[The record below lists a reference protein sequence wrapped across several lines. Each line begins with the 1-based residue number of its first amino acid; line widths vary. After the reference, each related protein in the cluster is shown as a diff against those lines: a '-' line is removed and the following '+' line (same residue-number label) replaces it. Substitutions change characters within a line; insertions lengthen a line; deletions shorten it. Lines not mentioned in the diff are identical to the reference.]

1 MDDDDLHTRKQA
13 PMLHRVT
20 SWSFRHRRAVVGAWL
35 VVLVTINL
43 AAMTFG
49 GENKQEFLSPGT
61 DSKAAVELLD
71 ERFPAQAGDTVTIV
85 VRDDNGVLSPGV
97 RAVVEPLVEQVR
109 LLPHVVSVVAPW
121 DRLGTGQL
129 STDGRTGY
137 ATVQLDSTSARFPTD
152 VAAQMIDLAAAA
164 RASGPQVELAGQA
177 IDNAQSGSI
186 GAEGPGLLIAAIVL
200 LIAFGSLVAM
210 GLPLAT
216 ALFGVG
222 VGLAAGALLA
232 NVVDVPDWASSVA
245 TMIGLGVG
253 IDYALLIVTRY
264 RSELAGGADPRGA
277 VAVAMATAGR
287 SVVFAGITVVIS
299 LLGMLTMNQ
308 PYVAGVAFS
317 AVATVLAVMVAAL
330 TLLPALLGFAGRSI
344 DRFRLPFRHP
354 SAERAGRGFWYR
366 WSRTVQRHPVVTGL
380 AGALAL
386 AILIAPITGLRL
398 GFPDAGNDPTSLTTR
413 RAYDLMTD
421 GFGAGFNGTFVLV
434 ADDGDTATM
443 ATLDGLRVRLEATP
457 GVAAVSP
464 AIAGPN
470 ADAAV
475 ITLTPAASPQDEATR
490 DLLSLLR
497 DDVVPAALAGTDVQV
512 RIGGITAANVDQTE
526 SISTRLPF
534 FIAAVITLSFLLLL
548 AVFRSVLVAAKA
560 AVLNLL
566 SIIAAYGVVAYAA
579 QGGWFGQLF
588 GITTPTPIPAFIPMM
603 MFAILFGLSMDY
615 EVFLLSRVR
624 EEYLRTGDNATAVA
638 DGLAATAKVITAAA
652 LIMTAV
658 FGAFV
663 LDDQIFLKI
672 IGIGMA
678 AAVIIDATIIRLVL
692 VPSTMELLGDKN
704 WWLPAWLDR
713 ILPRLDVE
721 GQVPPPAAPADAPV
735 DELVSV

>member
-1 MDDDDLHTRKQA
+1 
-13 PMLHRVT
+13 MLKNIT
-20 SWSFRHRRAVVGAWL
+20 SWSYRHRRL
-35 VVLVTINL
+35 VVAAWVVILVGINM
-43 AAMTFG
+43 AAMAFG
-49 GENKQEFLSPGT
+49 KDNKQDYLSPGT
-61 DSKAAVELLD
+61 DSNAAVQLLD
-71 ERFPAQAGDTVTIV
+71 ARFPAQAGDTVTIV
-85 VRDDNGVLSPGV
+85 IHDETGATSTRV
-97 RAVVEPLVEQVR
+97 RAVADPLVEAVR
-109 LLPHVVSVVAPW
+109 ELPSVVSVTAPW
-121 DRLGTGQL
+121 DPTGVAQVSADGT
-129 STDGRTGY
+129 TAY
-137 ATVQLDSTSARFPTD
+137 ATVQLNSTGARFPVEEATD
-152 VAAQMIDLAAAA
+152 MIDLAADA
-164 RASGPQVELAGQA
+164 RQAGVQIELAGQA
-177 IDNAQSGSI
+177 IDNAQQGSI
-186 GAEGPGLLIAAIVL
+186 GSEGIGLLVAALVL

-222 VGLAAGALLA
+222 VALAGGQLLTLLL
-232 NVVDVPDWASSVA
+232 DVPDWASSVA

-264 RSELAGGADPRGA
+264 RTELANGANPTAA
-277 VAVAMATAGR
+277 VSIAMATAGR

-308 PYVAGVAFS
+308 PFVPGVAFS
-317 AVATVLAVMVAAL
+317 AVIAVLAVMSAAL
-330 TLLPALLGFAGRSI
+330 TLLPALLGFTGRNI
-344 DRFRLPFRHP
+344 DRLSLPFRRP
-354 SAERAGRGFWYR
+354 ATSAGSGTRGFWYR
-366 WSRTVQRHPVVTGL
+366 WSRTVQRHPVITGL
-380 AGALAL
+380 LGAAAL
-386 AILIAPITGLRL
+386 AILIAPITTLRL
-398 GFPDAGNDPTSLTTR
+398 GYPDAGNDPTDLTTR

-434 ADDGDTATM
+434 ADQGDAAAM
-443 ATLDGLRVRLEATP
+443 ATLDDLHDTLLAAP

-464 AIAGPN
+464 PIAGPN

-475 ITLTPAASPQDEATR
+475 IALTPTASPQDEATTE
-490 DLLSLLR
+490 LLSTLR
-497 DDVVPAALAGTDVQV
+497 NDVVPAALVGTDVNV
-512 RIGGITAANVDQTE
+512 VIGGITAANADQTE
-526 SISTRLPF
+526 SISSRLPI
-534 FIAAVITLSFLLLL
+534 FIAAVIVLSFLLLL
-548 AVFRSVLVAAKA
+548 AVFRSVLVALKA
-560 AVLNLL
+560 AILNLL

-579 QGGWFGQLF
+579 QGEWFGQLF

-658 FGAFV
+658 FGAFI
-663 LDDQIFLKI
+663 LDPQIFLKI

-704 WWLPAWLDR
+704 WWMPAWLDR
-713 ILPRLDVE
+713 IVPTLDVE
-721 GQVPPPAAPADAPV
+721 GSHAHPEAPIEPAAEPIVEPQP
-735 DELVSV
+735 ELATV